1 MANDISGNPWA
12 ITATGTLLSQRFK
25 FDGGIWTGSAAAQVF
40 TLTDLSGRVVFTT
53 VYPTNLEPVSIP
65 KMGWVN
71 GLICTVIGGGT
82 ALIYVGNK

>member
-1 MANDISGNPWA
+1 MANSITGNPWK
-12 ITATGTLLSQRFK
+12 IDSTGTLLSQRFK
-25 FDGGIWTGSAAAQVF
+25 FDGGIWTGTAAAQVF
-40 TLTDLSGRVVFTT
+40 TLTDLSGRIVFTT
-53 VYPTNLEPVSIP
+53 VYPTDLQPVQIP